1 MSFKKFMT
9 DMKMGATSAF
19 LVLYALLGVVLS
31 YKGKKVL
38 RVYKSYRNNII
49 SSTVVF
55 VEAVPNI
62 IKSRIMSSHQM
73 YHLFKI

>member
-9 DMKMGATSAF
+9 DMKMGATSAC

-38 RVYKSYRNNII
+38 RV
-49 SSTVVF
+49 
-55 VEAVPNI
+55 
-62 IKSRIMSSHQM
+62 
-73 YHLFKI
+73 